1 MIAILKLGCGLLLLI
16 AANVALGSIRAVL
29 KKDWNKKTFCNGLI
43 KAGIAI
49 GAFAAVYLA
58 GWLNPELVVA
68 EIGGKTV
75 NLEAAVYL
83 VLLGGFV
90 YYAAEVLKKLKTVL
104 SLPSAGKAE
113 KRSAP
118 QQEAEE

>member
-1 MIAILKLGCGLLLLI
+1 MIAIIKLGCGLLLLI
-16 AANVALGSIRAVL
+16 AANIALGSIRAVL
-29 KKDWNKKTFCNGLI
+29 ARDWNQKTFFNGLI

-58 GWLNPELVVA
+58 GWLNPELIVA

-83 VLLGGFV
+83 VLLTGFV
-90 YYAAEVLKKLKTVL
+90 YYAAEVLKKLKNVL
-104 SLPSAGKAE
+104 SLPSAGKA
-113 KRSAP
+113 KTGSAP